1 MGYGPVEVGSG
12 RGVSGMRGVIWA
24 VAACASLGA
33 CVGGGDG
40 LRRFEDRSGPDEF
53 SVQPANPLEVPEALT
68 LPTPGGANRAD
79 VDPVGSA
86 IVALGGRPDVD
97 SGGVPGR
104 DAALVAQVSRHGVQ
118 PDIRTVLAAEDAA
131 FRTRRAR
138 LGGWFNW
145 LGRDRY
151 FQAYS
156 GQALDAYAELQRF
169 RDAGV
174 AVPSAPPVQ

>member
-1 MGYGPVEVGSG
+1 MGYGSSEVGSG

-24 VAACASLGA
+24 VVACASLGA

-40 LRRFEDRSGPDEF
+40 LRRFEDRAGPDEF
-53 SVQPANPLEVPEALT
+53 SVQPSNPLVLPDELT

-79 VDPVGSA
+79 VDPTGSV

-97 SGGVPGR
+97 SGGVPGS
-104 DAALVAQVSRHGVQ
+104 DAALVAQVSRNGVQ
-118 PDIRTVLAAEDAA
+118 PDIRAVLAAEDEA
-131 FRTRRAR
+131 FRSRRAR
-138 LGGWFNW
+138 VGGWFNW

-169 RDAGV
+169 RNAGV
-174 AVPSAPPVQ
+174 AVPTAPPVE